1 MYYYLLFLV
10 GSSVLYFSKN
20 IIKNNYQLIKIRKIN
35 FKSLKFILRIFIQL
49 FYISFIQKIAK
60 NIQKIDKNSYE
71 LSYII
76 NNKLYKLKLKIQ
88 KGPSPIL
95 QIINNDDDDITYKIL
110 PYLGPDYNFN
120 GIKYTPR
127 DFDTQELTFN
137 LINGKT
143 MTFKKNDI
151 IELKY

>member
-1 MYYYLLFLV
+1 M
-10 GSSVLYFSKN
+10 
-20 IIKNNYQLIKIRKIN
+20 
-35 FKSLKFILRIFIQL
+35 RIFIQL
-49 FYISFIQKIAK
+49 FYISFIQKITK

-110 PYLGPDYNFN
+110 PYLGPDYNLN

-127 DFDTQELTFN
+127 DFDTQELTYN